1 MLWPT
6 ELKRHS
12 FQSSPGLSLSLRCS
26 SVPFAVAKLST
37 IFRLRKQFHKKTSKN
52 FFLLRHLPLQSPP
65 YQLLTRQLPSPL
77 PPSFFSPSPSPP
89 SPSGSFPLLFLP
101 LSALSCPFPPFPPL
115 SSPFP
120 LLFLSLSSLSAP
132 FLPFSSPFPPL
143 FLSLSSLSS
152 PFPPFPLLS
161 LPFMPLFPPFLPCSR
176 QPLQVFGMK
185 SRIAPKFPP
194 PRPRLPLSLFTLF
207 IFINHAFFIIFASA

>member
-12 FQSSPGLSLSLRCS
+12 FQSSPGLLLSLRCS
-26 SVPFAVAKLST
+26 SVPFFSGTSSQPSLLFRPFCGCKVKYNFSIAQTIPQKKLPKISPFSAPSLSNLRH
-37 IFRLRKQFHKKTSKN
+37 ISSLPARSPLHFPPHFFSLPLAALPFRL
-52 FFLLRHLPLQSPP
+52 LSPP
-65 YQLLTRQLPSPL
+65 FLATFL
-77 PPSFFSPSPSPP
+77 SF
-89 SPSGSFPLLFLP
+89 
-101 LSALSCPFPPFPPL
+101 SALSCPFPPFPPL

-120 LLFLSLSSLSAP
+120 
-132 FLPFSSPFPPL
+132 PL

-152 PFPPFPLLS
+152 LSAPFPPFHAPFPPFPS
-161 LPFMPLFPPFLPCSR
+161 LFASAASGIRDEIPNSP
-176 QPLQVFGMK
+176 QV
-185 SRIAPKFPP
+185 SS